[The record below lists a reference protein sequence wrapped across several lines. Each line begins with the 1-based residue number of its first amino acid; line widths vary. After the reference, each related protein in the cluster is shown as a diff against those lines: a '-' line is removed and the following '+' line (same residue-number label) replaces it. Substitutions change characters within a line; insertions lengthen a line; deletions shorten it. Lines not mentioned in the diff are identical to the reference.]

1 MHLIIFC
8 ILFNLSFIITPVFAA
23 INLNEIEIKKE
34 IKRLEINKNSRNI
47 EIIQTLQG
55 ALNWLSEAQES
66 EKKIR
71 AYQETIDNFPKII
84 RELQQHLLIENN
96 KIVTIPTNITIL
108 ELEQRIIQS
117 NSQLL
122 EQGRQ
127 IQQEQDRNHEISDSL
142 VTLPQ
147 QLLES
152 RRMLSESNVRLQ
164 SLRVPVYPL
173 AEAQYNLIQAEVT
186 ARKSKT
192 NELEIAQLSAN
203 NRQEISRLRIK
214 LFKKRYQLI
223 DQELQLLRNHLN
235 FQRQQKAQ
243 IALKHTEM
251 LAAQDEELPGFL
263 TVELQINRKLSQQ
276 LNEQT
281 YRINNIEQ
289 RKRRISN
296 DILTVRQAL
305 ETIREQAQWLSG
317 STTLGEALRAQLY
330 HLPEIP
336 KNQQIE
342 REIINKR
349 VNRLKY
355 QDMLGNLNSSN
366 KNNWK
371 KQSETKKLTSE
382 QTQIYNSLIQTRK
395 ELLNSIISG
404 YDSEIL
410 ELTKLSIEAT
420 QLTDALTDIKDA
432 THRYMFWI
440 ADTDPINLNYPITI
454 VKDLTRLLSL
464 DTLSQLSGA
473 IKIII
478 STQDSLLYLFVAIII
493 LIFNV
498 STHKHYNN
506 FLFRSTTRIGKV
518 TQDRFTLTLG
528 TVFWSIII
536 ALPLPILWSTIGH
549 CLQNVWQFPM
559 ATAIGSGVIA
569 TTPVLW
575 IFMIS
580 ATFSLPNGLFISHFG
595 WSEENVKKAMRYY
608 KLSIFVIAP
617 LIMALITFEY
627 YNNREFATSLGR
639 LCFLLLCVSISLITH
654 NLKRVGVPL
663 YLDRHGSGENTIS
676 NILWLLLI
684 IAPIFS
690 AIASLLGYLS
700 TSQELLVRLETS
712 VAIWF
717 FLLIIYH
724 IIRRWMFIQ
733 RRKIAFERAKQ
744 KRANILAQR
753 AKDDGDTTSN
763 INISGEGLIDIEE
776 STIDLDIISAQS
788 LGLVR
793 SILTMI
799 ALVSLI
805 LIWSEIHS
813 AFSFLENIRLWNVT
827 TTINGV
833 DSIQYITL
841 SSLFITILIIII
853 TAQLIRNLPALL
865 ELALL
870 QHLDLTP
877 GTGYA
882 ITTLTKYTIA
892 LIGSLVGFS
901 MLGIEWSKVQW
912 LIAAMGVGLGFGL
925 QEIFTNIISGLMILF
940 EKPIRIGDT
949 VTIRDLTGSITKI
962 NTRATTLTDWD
973 RKEIIVPNKAFITE
987 QFINWSLSDTITRIV
1002 LTISTSAEIDSSKI
1016 SKILLNAAKKTSM
1029 ILTNPEPEVYL
1040 VDLEQGIQIFE
1051 LRIYVAEMGHRM
1063 PARHEVHQNILIG
1076 FAKDGIKLA
1085 FPSFKIQIDISTN
1098 NKLQNKTKNILRYNK
1113 NKNLKNY
1120 K

>member
-1 MHLIIFC
+1 MRLKIG
-8 ILFNLSFIITPVFAA
+8 ILFTLLFITIPIFSA
-23 INLNEIEIKKE
+23 INLDEAQIKKE
-34 IKRLEINKNSRNI
+34 IKQLEVNKNLKNA
-47 EIIQTLQG
+47 EIIQALQV
-55 ALNWLSEAQES
+55 ALNWLSEAKES
-66 EKKIR
+66 EKKTR
-71 AYQETIDNFPKII
+71 AYQKAIDDFPKII
-84 RELQQHLLIENN
+84 KELQQQFIIESN
-96 KIVTIPTNITIL
+96 KMVTIPTNITIL
-108 ELEQRIIQS
+108 ELEQRIVQAS
-117 NSQLL
+117 SQLL
-122 EQGRQ
+122 EQSRQ
-127 IQQEQDRNHEISDSL
+127 IQQEQDRNREIRDSL
-142 VTLPQ
+142 ITLPQ
-147 QLLES
+147 QLLEA
-152 RRMLSESNVRLQ
+152 RRLLSDSTIRLQ
-164 SLRVPVYPL
+164 SLHVPVSPL
-173 AEAQYNLIQAEVT
+173 AEAQYNLAQTEVI
-186 ARKSKT
+186 ARKAKT

-203 NRQEISRLRIK
+203 NRQEIARLRIDI
-214 LFKKRYQLI
+214 FKKRYQQI
-223 DQELQLLRNHLN
+223 DQELQQLRNHLN

-243 IALKHTEM
+243 LALKHTEM
-251 LAAQDEELPGFL
+251 LAAQGGELPKFL
-263 TVELQINRKLSQQ
+263 IAQLQLNHKLSQR
-276 LNEQT
+276 LNEQA
-281 YRINNIEQ
+281 YRINDIEQ
-289 RKRRISN
+289 RQRRTSS

-305 ETIREQAQWLSG
+305 WTIREQAQWLSG

-336 KNQQIE
+336 KNQQID

-349 VNRLKY
+349 IDRLKY
-355 QDMLGNLNSSN
+355 QDMLENLDFNN
-366 KNNWK
+366 KENEE
-371 KQSETKKLTSE
+371 KQEEIKNLTLE

-395 ELLNSIISG
+395 ELLSSIISG

-410 ELTKLSIEAT
+410 ELTKLYVAAT
-420 QLTDALTDIKDA
+420 QLTDVLTDIKDA

-473 IKIII
+473 IKVIFA
-478 STQDSLLYLFVAIII
+478 SQDSLLYLLTAVVIV
-493 LIFNV
+493 IFSI
-498 STHKHYNN
+498 STHQHYNN
-506 FLFRSTTRIGKV
+506 FLLRSSTQIGKV
-518 TQDRFTLTLG
+518 TQDRFALTLR
-528 TVFWSIII
+528 TVFWSILI
-536 ALPLPILWSTIGH
+536 ALPLPILWSAIGYG
-549 CLQNVWQFPM
+549 LQSAWQFQM
-559 ATAIGSGVIA
+559 ATAIGSGVRA

-575 IFMIS
+575 VFMIS
-580 ATFSLPNGLFISHFG
+580 ATFALPNGLFISHFG
-595 WSEENVKKAMRYY
+595 WLEENVKRAMRYY
-608 KLSIFVIAP
+608 QLLIFVIVP
-617 LIMALITFEY
+617 LMMALITFEY
-627 YNNREFATSLGR
+627 YNDREFAPSLGR
-639 LCFLLLCVSISLITH
+639 ICFLLLCIALSLITH

-663 YLDRHGSGENTIS
+663 YLDRHGSGENAIS

-690 AIASLLGYLS
+690 AVAALLGYLS
-700 TSQELLVRLETS
+700 TSQELLARLETS

-724 IIRRWMFIQ
+724 IIRRWMSIQ

-744 KRANILAQR
+744 RRADILAQR
-753 AKDDGDTTSN
+753 AKDEGDNNSN
-763 INISGEGLIDIEE
+763 INSSSEGLVDIEE
-776 STIDLDIISAQS
+776 STIDLDAISAKS

-805 LIWSEIHS
+805 LIWSELHS

-827 TTINGV
+827 TTVNGV
-833 DSIQYITL
+833 DTIQSITL

-901 MLGIEWSKVQW
+901 MLGIEWSKLQW

-925 QEIFTNIISGLMILF
+925 QEIFANIISGLMILF

-973 RKEIIVPNKAFITE
+973 HKEIIIPNKAFITE

-1002 LTISTSAEIDSSKI
+1002 LTIPAPADIDSSKI
-1016 SKILLNAAKKTSM
+1016 SQILLNAAKKTPM
-1029 ILTNPEPEVYL
+1029 ILINPAPEVYL
-1040 VDLEQGIQIFE
+1040 VDLQQGIQIFE
-1051 LRIYVAEMGHRM
+1051 LRIYAAEMGHRM
-1063 PARHEVHQNILIG
+1063 PARHEVHQNILLG
-1076 FAKDGIKLA
+1076 FSQHGITLS
-1085 FPSFKIQIDISTN
+1085 FPPFQARVNIASDNLLRSV
-1098 NKLQNKTKNILRYNK
+1098 TKNISGRNPERKVGEL
-1113 NKNLKNY
+1113 
-1120 K
+1120 

>member
-1 MHLIIFC
+1 MRLIVG
-8 ILFNLSFIITPVFAA
+8 ILFSLFFITIPAFSA
-23 INLNEIEIKKE
+23 INLDEIQIKKE
-34 IKRLEINKNSRNI
+34 IKQLEANKNSKNA
-47 EIIQTLQG
+47 EIIQALQV

-66 EKKIR
+66 EKKTR
-71 AYQETIDNFPKII
+71 AYQEAIDDFPKII
-84 RELQQHLLIENN
+84 KELQQQFLIESN
-96 KIVTIPTNITIL
+96 KTVTIPTNITIL
-108 ELEQRIIQS
+108 ELEQRIVQAS
-117 NSQLL
+117 SQLL

-127 IQQEQDRNHEISDSL
+127 IQQEQDRNREISDSL

-147 QLLES
+147 QLLEA
-152 RRMLSESNVRLQ
+152 RRLLSDSTVRLE
-164 SLRVPVYPL
+164 SLHVPVSPL
-173 AEAQYNLIQAEVT
+173 AEAQYNLAQTEVT

-203 NRQEISRLRIK
+203 NRQEIARLRIE
-214 LFKKRYQLI
+214 LFKKRYQQI
-223 DQELQLLRNHLN
+223 DQELQQLRNHLN

-243 IALKHTEM
+243 LALKHTEM
-251 LAAQDEELPGFL
+251 LAAQGGELPKFL
-263 TVELQINRKLSQQ
+263 TAQLQLNRKLSQR
-276 LNEQT
+276 LNEQA
-281 YRINNIEQ
+281 YRINDIEQ
-289 RKRRISN
+289 RQRQTSS

-305 ETIREQAQWLSG
+305 GTIREQAQWLSG

-336 KNQQIE
+336 KNQQID

-349 VNRLKY
+349 VDRLQY
-355 QDMLGNLNSSN
+355 QDMLENLDSN
-366 KNNWK
+366 NKENEEKQAEIKN
-371 KQSETKKLTSE
+371 LTPE
-382 QTQIYNSLIQTRK
+382 QTQIYDSLIQTRK
-395 ELLNSIISG
+395 ELLSSIISG

-410 ELTKLSIEAT
+410 ELTKLYVAAT

-440 ADTDPINLNYPITI
+440 ADTDPISLNYPITI

-464 DTLSQLSGA
+464 DTLSQLSDA
-473 IKIII
+473 IRVIFA
-478 STQDSLLYLFVAIII
+478 SQDSLLYLLAAVAIV
-493 LIFNV
+493 IFSI
-498 STHKHYNN
+498 STHQHYNN
-506 FLFRSTTRIGKV
+506 FLLRASTRIGKV
-518 TQDRFTLTLG
+518 TQDRFALTLR
-528 TVFWSIII
+528 TVFWSILI
-536 ALPLPILWSTIGH
+536 ALPLPILWSAIGYG
-549 CLQNVWQFPM
+549 LQSAWQFPM
-559 ATAIGSGVIA
+559 ATAIGSGVRA

-575 IFMIS
+575 VFMIS
-580 ATFSLPNGLFISHFG
+580 ATFALPNGLFISHFG
-595 WSEENVKKAMRYY
+595 WSEENVKRAMRYY
-608 KLSIFVIAP
+608 QLSIFVIVP
-617 LIMALITFEY
+617 LMMALITFEY
-627 YNNREFATSLGR
+627 YNDREFAPSLGR
-639 LCFLLLCVSISLITH
+639 LCFLLLCIALSLITH

-663 YLDRHGSGENTIS
+663 YLDRHGSGENAIS
-676 NILWLLLI
+676 NLLWLLLI

-690 AIASLLGYLS
+690 AVAALLGYLS
-700 TSQELLVRLETS
+700 TSQELLARLETS
-712 VAIWF
+712 VSIWF

-724 IIRRWMFIQ
+724 IIRRWMSIQ

-744 KRANILAQR
+744 RRADILAQR
-753 AKDDGDTTSN
+753 AKDEGDNNS
-763 INISGEGLIDIEE
+763 SGEGLVDIEE
-776 STIDLDIISAQS
+776 SAIDLDTISAQS

-805 LIWSEIHS
+805 LIWSELHS

-827 TTINGV
+827 TTVNGV
-833 DSIQYITL
+833 DTIQPITL

-901 MLGIEWSKVQW
+901 MLGIEWSKLQW

-925 QEIFTNIISGLMILF
+925 QEIFANIISGLMILF

-1002 LTISTSAEIDSSKI
+1002 LTIPAPADIDSTEI
-1016 SKILLNAAKKTSM
+1016 SQILLNAAEKTPM
-1029 ILTNPEPEVYL
+1029 ILTNPAPEVYL
-1040 VDLEQGIQIFE
+1040 VDLQQGIQIFE
-1051 LRIYVAEMGHRM
+1051 LRIYAAEMGHRM

-1076 FAKDGIKLA
+1076 FAQYGITLP
-1085 FPSFKIQIDISTN
+1085 FPPFQARVDIASN
-1098 NKLQNKTKNILRYNK
+1098 NLLRSETKNTSGRKPARKAGEL
-1113 NKNLKNY
+1113 
-1120 K
+1120 

>member
-1 MHLIIFC
+1 MRLIVG
-8 ILFNLSFIITPVFAA
+8 ILFSLFFITIPAFAA
-23 INLNEIEIKKE
+23 INLDEIQIKKE
-34 IKRLEINKNSRNI
+34 IKQLEANKNSKNA
-47 EIIQTLQG
+47 EIIQALQI

-66 EKKIR
+66 EKKTR
-71 AYQETIDNFPKII
+71 AYQEAIDDFPKII
-84 RELQQHLLIENN
+84 KELQQQFLIESN
-96 KIVTIPTNITIL
+96 KTVTIPTNITIL
-108 ELEQRIIQS
+108 ELEQRIVQAS
-117 NSQLL
+117 SQLL

-127 IQQEQDRNHEISDSL
+127 IQQEQDRNREISDSL

-147 QLLES
+147 QLLEA
-152 RRMLSESNVRLQ
+152 RRLLSDSTVRLQ
-164 SLRVPVYPL
+164 SLHVPVSPL
-173 AEAQYNLIQAEVT
+173 AEAQYNLAQTEVT

-203 NRQEISRLRIK
+203 NRQEIARLRNE
-214 LFKKRYQLI
+214 LFKKRYQQI
-223 DQELQLLRNHLN
+223 DQELQQLRNHLN

-243 IALKHTEM
+243 LALKHTEM
-251 LAAQDEELPGFL
+251 LAAQGGELPKFL
-263 TVELQINRKLSQQ
+263 TAQLQLNRKLSQR
-276 LNEQT
+276 LNEQA
-281 YRINNIEQ
+281 YRINDIEQ
-289 RKRRISN
+289 RQRQTSS

-305 ETIREQAQWLSG
+305 GTIREQAQWLSG

-336 KNQQIE
+336 KNQQID

-349 VNRLKY
+349 VVRLQY
-355 QDMLGNLNSSN
+355 QDMLENLDSN
-366 KNNWK
+366 NKENEEKQAEIKN
-371 KQSETKKLTSE
+371 LTPE
-382 QTQIYNSLIQTRK
+382 QTQIYDSLIQTRK
-395 ELLNSIISG
+395 ELLSSIISG

-410 ELTKLSIEAT
+410 ELTKLYVAAT

-440 ADTDPINLNYPITI
+440 ADTDPISLNYPITI

-473 IKIII
+473 IRVIFA
-478 STQDSLLYLFVAIII
+478 SQDSLLYLLAAVAIV
-493 LIFNV
+493 IFSI
-498 STHKHYNN
+498 STHQHYNN
-506 FLFRSTTRIGKV
+506 FLLRASTRIGKV
-518 TQDRFTLTLG
+518 TQDRFALTLR
-528 TVFWSIII
+528 TVFWSILI
-536 ALPLPILWSTIGH
+536 ALPLPILWSAIGYG
-549 CLQNVWQFPM
+549 LQSAWQFPM
-559 ATAIGSGVIA
+559 ATAIGSGVRA

-575 IFMIS
+575 VFMIS
-580 ATFSLPNGLFISHFG
+580 ATFALPNGLFISHFG
-595 WSEENVKKAMRYY
+595 WSEENVKRAMRYY
-608 KLSIFVIAP
+608 QLSSFVIVP
-617 LIMALITFEY
+617 LMMALITFEY
-627 YNNREFATSLGR
+627 YNDREFAPSLGR
-639 LCFLLLCVSISLITH
+639 LCFLLLCIELSLITH

-663 YLDRHGSGENTIS
+663 YLDRHGSGENAIS

-690 AIASLLGYLS
+690 AVATLLGYLS
-700 TSQELLVRLETS
+700 TSQELLARLETS

-724 IIRRWMFIQ
+724 IIRRWMSIQ

-744 KRANILAQR
+744 RRADILAQR
-753 AKDDGDTTSN
+753 AKDEGDNNS
-763 INISGEGLIDIEE
+763 SGEGLVDIEE
-776 STIDLDIISAQS
+776 SAIDLDTISAQS

-793 SILTMI
+793 SILTMV

-805 LIWSEIHS
+805 LIWSELHS
-813 AFSFLENIRLWNVT
+813 AFSFLENIRLCNVT
-827 TTINGV
+827 TTVNGV
-833 DSIQYITL
+833 DTIQPITL

-901 MLGIEWSKVQW
+901 MLGIEWSKLQW

-925 QEIFTNIISGLMILF
+925 QEIFANIISGLMILF

-1002 LTISTSAEIDSSKI
+1002 LTIPAPADVDSTEISQ
-1016 SKILLNAAKKTSM
+1016 ILLNAAEKTPM
-1029 ILTNPEPEVYL
+1029 ILTNPAPEVYL
-1040 VDLEQGIQIFE
+1040 VDLQQGIQIFE
-1051 LRIYVAEMGHRM
+1051 LRIYAAEMGHRM
-1063 PARHEVHQNILIG
+1063 PTRHEVHQNILIG
-1076 FAKDGIKLA
+1076 FAQHGITLP
-1085 FPSFKIQIDISTN
+1085 FPPFQARVDIASN
-1098 NKLQNKTKNILRYNK
+1098 NLLRSATKNTSGRKPARKAGEL
-1113 NKNLKNY
+1113 
-1120 K
+1120 

>member
-1 MHLIIFC
+1 MRLIVG
-8 ILFNLSFIITPVFAA
+8 ILFSLFFITIPAFAA
-23 INLNEIEIKKE
+23 INLDEIQIKKE
-34 IKRLEINKNSRNI
+34 IKKLEANKNSKNA
-47 EIIQTLQG
+47 EIIQALQV

-66 EKKIR
+66 ERKTR
-71 AYQETIDNFPKII
+71 AYQEAIDGFPKII
-84 RELQQHLLIENN
+84 KELQQQFLIESN
-96 KIVTIPTNITIL
+96 KTVTIPTNITIL
-108 ELEQRIIQS
+108 ELEQRIVQAS
-117 NSQLL
+117 SQLL
-122 EQGRQ
+122 KQGRQ
-127 IQQEQDRNHEISDSL
+127 IQQEQDRNRKISDSL

-147 QLLES
+147 QLLEA
-152 RRMLSESNVRLQ
+152 RRLLSDSTVRLQ
-164 SLRVPVYPL
+164 SLHVPVSPL
-173 AEAQYNLIQAEVT
+173 AEAQYNLAQTEVT

-203 NRQEISRLRIK
+203 NRQEIARLRIE
-214 LFKKRYQLI
+214 LFKKRYQQI
-223 DQELQLLRNHLN
+223 DQELQQLRNHLN

-243 IALKHTEM
+243 LALKHTEM
-251 LAAQDEELPGFL
+251 LAAQGGELPKFL
-263 TVELQINRKLSQQ
+263 TAQLQLNRKLSQRI
-276 LNEQT
+276 NEQA
-281 YRINNIEQ
+281 YRINDIEQ
-289 RKRRISN
+289 RQRQTSS

-305 ETIREQAQWLSG
+305 GTIREQAQWLSG

-336 KNQQIE
+336 KNQQID

-349 VNRLKY
+349 VDRLQY
-355 QDMLGNLNSSN
+355 QDMLENLDSN
-366 KNNWK
+366 NKENEEKQAEIKN
-371 KQSETKKLTSE
+371 LTPE
-382 QTQIYNSLIQTRK
+382 QTQIYDSLIQTRK
-395 ELLNSIISG
+395 ELLSSIISG

-410 ELTKLSIEAT
+410 ELTKLYVAAT

-440 ADTDPINLNYPITI
+440 ADTDPISLNYPITI

-473 IKIII
+473 IRVIFA
-478 STQDSLLYLFVAIII
+478 SQDSLLYLLAAVAIV
-493 LIFNV
+493 IFSI
-498 STHKHYNN
+498 STHQHYNN
-506 FLFRSTTRIGKV
+506 FLLRASTRIGKV
-518 TQDRFTLTLG
+518 TQDRFALTLR
-528 TVFWSIII
+528 TVFWSILI
-536 ALPLPILWSTIGH
+536 ALPLPILWSAIGYG
-549 CLQNVWQFPM
+549 LQSAWQFPM
-559 ATAIGSGVIA
+559 ATAIGSGVRA

-575 IFMIS
+575 VFMIS
-580 ATFSLPNGLFISHFG
+580 ATFALPNGLFISHFG
-595 WSEENVKKAMRYY
+595 WSEENVKRAMRYY
-608 KLSIFVIAP
+608 QLSIFVIVP
-617 LIMALITFEY
+617 LMMALITFEY
-627 YNNREFATSLGR
+627 YNDREFAPSLGR
-639 LCFLLLCVSISLITH
+639 LCFLLLCIALSLITH

-663 YLDRHGSGENTIS
+663 YLDRHGSGENAIS

-690 AIASLLGYLS
+690 AVAALLGYLS
-700 TSQELLVRLETS
+700 TSQELLARLETS

-724 IIRRWMFIQ
+724 IIRRWMSIQ

-744 KRANILAQR
+744 RRADILAQR
-753 AKDDGDTTSN
+753 AKDEGDNNS
-763 INISGEGLIDIEE
+763 SGEGLVDIEE
-776 STIDLDIISAQS
+776 SAIDLDTISAQS

-793 SILTMI
+793 SILTMV

-805 LIWSEIHS
+805 LIWSELHS

-827 TTINGV
+827 TTVNGV
-833 DSIQYITL
+833 DTIQPITL

-901 MLGIEWSKVQW
+901 MLGIEWSKLQW

-925 QEIFTNIISGLMILF
+925 QEIFANIISGLMILF

-1002 LTISTSAEIDSSKI
+1002 LTIPAPADVDSTEISQ
-1016 SKILLNAAKKTSM
+1016 ILLNAAEKTPM
-1029 ILTNPEPEVYL
+1029 ILTNPAPEVYL
-1040 VDLEQGIQIFE
+1040 VDLQQGIQIFE
-1051 LRIYVAEMGHRM
+1051 LRIYAAEMGHRM
-1063 PARHEVHQNILIG
+1063 RARHEVHQNILIG
-1076 FAKDGIKLA
+1076 FAQHGITLP
-1085 FPSFKIQIDISTN
+1085 FPPFQARVDIASN
-1098 NKLQNKTKNILRYNK
+1098 NLLRSATKNTFGRKPARKAGEL
-1113 NKNLKNY
+1113 
-1120 K
+1120 